1 MQRISWGGVCIPW
14 RWNELTFRLFFLQND
29 SGVFWIHKGG
39 KEVRTRSVYHDQE
52 RKNPA
57 DRWRVSWIS
66 MKNWELLFIWKGCHC
81 KSLSDCRWRRIY
93 AGLYR
98 GREWAYSPCGFR
110 FCNRWSA
117 VVSHEYSVHTGISS
131 RPAVSPYSCFGRKK
145 FPVLL
150 IAGMI
155 LVHRILSNCHID
167 LSDFS
172 SAALSSVATATPPS
186 SALHMRKSSYVN
198 IADT

>member
-1 MQRISWGGVCIPW
+1 MIQVFSESIKEERRLGHEAYITIRKGRILQIAGGWAESVW
-14 RWNELTFRLFFLQND
+14 RTGNCSL
-29 SGVFWIHKGG
+29 SGRAAQWCQ
-39 KEVRTRSVYHDQE
+39 S
-52 RKNPA
+52 
-57 DRWRVSWIS
+57 
-66 MKNWELLFIWKGCHC
+66 HC

-131 RPAVSPYSCFGRKK
+131 RLAVSPYSCFGRKK

-172 SAALSSVATATPPS
+172 SAALSSVAVATATPPS
-186 SALHMRKSSYVN
+186 SALYMRKSSYVN

>member
-14 RWNELTFRLFFLQND
+14 RWNELTFRLFFLQNVQVFSESIKEERRLGHEAYITIRKGRILQIAGGWAESVWRTGNCSL
-29 SGVFWIHKGG
+29 SGRAAQWCQ
-39 KEVRTRSVYHDQE
+39 S
-52 RKNPA
+52 
-57 DRWRVSWIS
+57 
-66 MKNWELLFIWKGCHC
+66 HC

-145 FPVLL
+145 FPG
-150 IAGMI
+150 AADC
-155 LVHRILSNCHID
+155 RNDSSTSNI
-167 LSDFS
+167 
-172 SAALSSVATATPPS
+172 
-186 SALHMRKSSYVN
+186 K
-198 IADT
+198 

>member
-66 MKNWELLFIWKGCHC
+66 MKNWELLFIWKGCPVMPEPLQKPVRLQKVVDTC
-81 KSLSDCRWRRIY
+81 VITLKMKKDGSLVWI
-93 AGLYR
+93 L
-98 GREWAYSPCGFR
+98 
-110 FCNRWSA
+110 
-117 VVSHEYSVHTGISS
+117 ISS
-131 RPAVSPYSCFGRKK
+131 KKNNKRESCPNRFWTSPPDVHNAFGQHKN
-145 FPVLL
+145 
-150 IAGMI
+150 IITHI
-155 LVHRILSNCHID
+155 LKICEKY
-167 LSDFS
+167 DF
-172 SAALSSVATATPPS
+172 AIQL
-186 SALHMRKSSYVN
+186 
-198 IADT
+198 